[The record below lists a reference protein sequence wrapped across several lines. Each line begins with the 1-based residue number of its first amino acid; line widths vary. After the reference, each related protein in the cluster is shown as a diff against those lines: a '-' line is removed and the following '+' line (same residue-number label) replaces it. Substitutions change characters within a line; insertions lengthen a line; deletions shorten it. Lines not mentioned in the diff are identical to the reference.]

1 MGYEADC
8 ALTIDGRRYRGIAR
22 LEHKDLVF
30 RGETS
35 LTIPLRDVDEV
46 HARSESLFVTFGAK
60 RAALAIG
67 AGAAKWADRI
77 ANPPS
82 RLKKL
87 GVKPGMR
94 VAVVGVADH
103 AFQREL
109 ETAGATIAAPAAI
122 GLDAIFY
129 GVQTPKDLGRLQT
142 LSGRLQPAGALW
154 VIRGKGKDAV
164 VSEAQS
170 MAAGKRAGLVDVK
183 VVSFS
188 ETHSAEKYVIP
199 VARRPT
205 SR

>member
-8 ALTIDGRRYRGIAR
+8 SLTIDGRRYRGVAR

-35 LTIPLRDVDEV
+35 LTIPLRDVAEV

-67 AGAAKWADRI
+67 NGAAKWADRI
-77 ANPPS
+77 GNPPS
-82 RLKKL
+82 RVKKL
-87 GVKPGMR
+87 GVKAGMR
-94 VAVVGVADH
+94 VALIGVPDPAL
-103 AFQREL
+103 QQEL
-109 ETAGATIAAPAAI
+109 EAAGATIASAAAT

-129 GVQTPKDLGRLQT
+129 GVRAAKDLARLET
-142 LSGRLQPAGALW
+142 LPARMQPAGALW
-154 VIRGKGKDAV
+154 VIRGKGKGAV
-164 VSEAQS
+164 VSEAES

-188 ETHSAEKYVIP
+188 DTHSAEKYVIP
-199 VARRPT
+199 VARRA
-205 SR
+205 RR

>member
-8 ALTIDGRRYRGIAR
+8 SLTIDGRRYRGVAR
-22 LEHKDLVF
+22 LEHMDLVF

-35 LTIPLRDVDEV
+35 LTIPLRDVAEV

-67 AGAAKWADRI
+67 NGAAKWADRI
-77 ANPPS
+77 GNPPS
-82 RLKKL
+82 RVKKL
-87 GVKPGMR
+87 GVKAGMR
-94 VAVVGVADH
+94 VALIGGPDPGL
-103 AFQREL
+103 QQEL
-109 ETAGATIAAPAAI
+109 EASGATIASAAET

-129 GVQTPKDLGRLQT
+129 GVRTTKDLARLKT

-154 VIRGKGKDAV
+154 VIRGKGKGAV
-164 VSEAQS
+164 VSEADS

-188 ETHSAEKYVIP
+188 DTHSAEKYVIP
-199 VARRPT
+199 VARRA
-205 SR
+205 RR